1 MKKIAIFVFILA
13 VAVAFSFSPF
23 LSIQTISTR
32 GDYKLTDKDNAWL
45 RSQNWLWNKS
55 DWLAENIPSSL
66 TYQEIYISKN
76 NLRSIEISATAR
88 DPFIAVKSGGYFVII
103 DMYGVVLDLLPKPEA
118 PYVIEGFNVTS
129 AMVGKPLVAEEMQLI
144 ERAVQIVYMFK
155 ENTDIEP
162 SIKLQ
167 DKHIIQKMTDD
178 IYIDFGRGDDVE
190 LQFNNALV
198 AYQNLIDN
206 AGTSGIVNVSNP
218 KQCIIEPLKR

>member
-1 MKKIAIFVFILA
+1 MKKFVVIVFVIVIL
-13 VAVAFSFSPF
+13 VAVSLSP
-23 LSIQTISTR
+23 LLNIDKITAS
-32 GDYKLTDKDNAWL
+32 GDYKLTDKDAAWL
-45 RSQNWLWNKS
+45 RSQNWLWIKS
-55 DWLAENIPSSL
+55 GWLAENIPSSM
-66 TYQEIYISKN
+66 TYKEIFINKN
-76 NLRSIEISATAR
+76 NLRSVEISATAR
-88 DPFIAVKSGGYFVII
+88 EPFIAVKSGGYFVII

-178 IYIDFGRGDDVE
+178 IYIDFGRGDNVE
-190 LQFNNALV
+190 LQFNNAIV

-218 KQCIIEPLKR
+218 NQCIIEPLKR

>member
-1 MKKIAIFVFILA
+1 MKKFAVVVVVIVALVAI
-13 VAVAFSFSPF
+13 SFSP
-23 LSIQTISTR
+23 LLNIKTITVND
-32 GDYKLTDKDNAWL
+32 DYKLTDKDAAWL
-45 RSQNWLWNKS
+45 YKQNWLWNKS
-55 DWLAENIPSSL
+55 EWLAENMPSSL
-66 TYQEIYISKN
+66 TYQEVFISKN

-88 DPFIAVKSGGYFVII
+88 EPFIAVKSGGYYVII

-155 ENTDIEP
+155 ENTDYEP

-167 DKHIIQKMTDD
+167 NKRIIQKMTDD
-178 IYIDFGRGDDVE
+178 IYIDFGRGDNVE
-190 LQFNNALV
+190 LQFNKALV

-218 KQCIIEPLKR
+218 NQCIIEPLKR